1 MILQTRKI
9 FNSHHN
15 MFFNVFINNRQALLI
30 QFCETCFSEFCFWN
44 TLVFDSQLPIVKKG
58 IDFFLKC
65 RKTRNIFYIHFDTC
79 LSQIYS
85 IVINMSIFET

>member
-1 MILQTRKI
+1 MILQTRAT

-15 MFFNVFINNRQALLI
+15 MFFYVFLNNRQVLLI

-44 TLVFDSQLPIVKKG
+44 TLVFDSQLPIVKKS
-58 IDFFLKC
+58 ISFLSAEKYEIYS
-65 RKTRNIFYIHFDTC
+65 TFIFDTC

-85 IVINMSIFET
+85 IVIDMSVFET